1 MSHLMPL
8 PTVREYHASSYVP
21 QNLTLIVVGRSLN
34 PHKLLATLDEKT
46 IPTIVAHKQANG
58 PKPKG
63 WKRPFV
69 ESSTASHPP
78 SITKDI
84 VEVVEFPEKDESV
97 GELMLSWIGPPID
110 DFLND
115 LALEV
120 LGEYLTDS
128 PVSPLYKEFV
138 EVDEPACTGEFS
150 GGQSR

>member
-1 MSHLMPL
+1 M
-8 PTVREYHASSYVP
+8 P
-21 QNLTLIVVGRSLN
+21 QNLTLIVAGRSLN

-63 WKRPFV
+63 WTRPFV
-69 ESSTASHPP
+69 ESSTASNPAT
-78 SITKDI
+78 IKKEVT
-84 VEVVEFPEKDESV
+84 EVVEFPEKDESV
-97 GELMLSWIGPPID
+97 GELLLAWIGPPFD
-110 DFLND
+110 DFVSD

-138 EVDEPACTGEFS
+138 EVDEPACTGA
-150 GGQSR
+150 